1 MKTPTSTRFGL
12 VLLLWAAG
20 LGAAAQFAKVS
31 VIFPDL
37 RELYPDAGTEIG
49 FLVSVISFM
58 GIIFG
63 TSAGM
68 IVARVG
74 FRRLIL
80 WALLLGAVVSAYQA
94 TLPTVV
100 PMFASRVIEG
110 LSHLVIVVAAPTLI
124 AQISSDRHRPM
135 TLTLWGT
142 FFGVA
147 FSLVA
152 WFGLPLVE
160 AYGLHSIFVAH
171 AAFMF
176 VVAVVLYFLLPS
188 ILEGDADRT
197 LPGFMDVIRRHAVIY
212 RSPHMSAAALG
223 WLFYTFSFVS
233 LLTLLPETVPPES
246 RAFVAGA
253 MPLASI
259 ISSMTLGIA
268 LLRVTSAVAV
278 IQTGFLAAIAIGSAL
293 WLSPGSPWLCV
304 LLFAALG
311 LVQGASFAAVPQLND
326 TPDTQ
331 AMANG
336 AIAQMG
342 NLGNT
347 CGTPFAL
354 AVLVSFG
361 YGSMMM
367 LIILC
372 YLLGIAAHFVMQR
385 RRLAH

>member
-1 MKTPTSTRFGL
+1 MSSPIKTRFGL

-31 VIFPDL
+31 VVFPNL
-37 RELYPDAGTEIG
+37 RELYPNAGTEIG
-49 FLVSVISFM
+49 FLVSIISFM

-80 WALLLGAVVSAYQA
+80 WALLMGAVVSAYQA
-94 TLPTVV
+94 TLPAFW
-100 PMFASRVIEG
+100 PMFLSRVVEG

-147 FSLVA
+147 FSFVA
-152 WFGLPLVE
+152 LFGVPLVE
-160 AYGLHSIFVAH
+160 ARGLHSIFVAH
-171 AAFMF
+171 AAFLF
-176 VVAVVLYFLLPS
+176 AVAVVLYFVLPS
-188 ILEGDADRT
+188 ILKDDADRT
-197 LPGFMDVIRRHAVIY
+197 LPGLFEIIRRHAAIY
-212 RSPHMSAAALG
+212 RSPFMSAPALG

-259 ISSMTLGIA
+259 FSSMTLGIV
-268 LLRVTSAVAV
+268 LLRLTNAVTVV
-278 IQTGFLAAIAIGSAL
+278 QTGFVAAIAVGAAL
-293 WLSPGSPWLCV
+293 WLSPGHPWLCV
-304 LLFAALG
+304 LLFGALG

-347 CGTPFAL
+347 CGTPVAL

-361 YGSMMM
+361 YSSMLM
-367 LIILC
+367 LIIFC
-372 YLLGIAAHFVMQR
+372 YLLGMAAHFVMYR
-385 RRLAH
+385 RRLLR